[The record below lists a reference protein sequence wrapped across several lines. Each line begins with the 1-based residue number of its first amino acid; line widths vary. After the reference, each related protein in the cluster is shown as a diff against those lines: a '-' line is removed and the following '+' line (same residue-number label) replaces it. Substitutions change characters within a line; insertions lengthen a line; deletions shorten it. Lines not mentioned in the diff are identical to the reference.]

1 MTDARP
7 SGVIERPKILLKGA
21 ALSVEMLNQLVD
33 LRVETA
39 VSRPAQ
45 AVLRFFDEEYAIF
58 DDAKMEIG
66 ADVEVSLVDIK
77 DGKAV
82 RLFVGEITSLG
93 VEAGPDDAPITV
105 VTAQDL
111 AHRLGRNSRHRVF
124 ANQTYAEMIKKILS
138 ENGMQGTVPPMSVTF
153 EHFTQTVDDAAFI
166 DEICRRTGLIWTVDG
181 KRLVLRKPEL
191 GTPVVSL
198 ARGVTLRRF
207 RAQFDAA
214 EVAESVEVRGWDPK
228 AKKEIVG
235 KSASQP
241 SGLSNSS
248 LVISGRKSSK
258 TFVAKKESVGYV
270 TASVDEANAMAE
282 SLHGRSMGDELR
294 VRGEADGEPSIK
306 AGCTIEIDRVGS
318 KLKGKYFVTGAE
330 HVYSG
335 RDYVTRFTCGGPR
348 PTTLADLVGGGQV
361 SGQRFGPMIGLISNI
376 GSDAFAGMV
385 KLKLPSLGDNIEST
399 WARVVTPGGGKQR
412 GLQLMPSIDDEVLV
426 VFENGDLRR
435 PFVLGGAWNPKD
447 AMPLTG
453 FAEGST
459 VNQWSL
465 KDTSGHAL
473 TFRSG
478 SARNKKN
485 VEIALA
491 DTQTKLFIGEDKV
504 ELWAAQGNTLQLK
517 SGEGSITI
525 TADGSIE
532 ITGTKVTITGKTDLA
547 AKALNVKINADVGV
561 SVNANT
567 ALDLKS
573 SASATLDGGGMATIK
588 GGLVKIN

>member
-1 MTDARP
+1 MTNTRP
-7 SGVIERPKILLKGA
+7 SGVIERPKINLKGSP
-21 ALSVEMLNQLVD
+21 LSVELLNQLVD

-45 AVLRFFDEEYAIF
+45 AVLRFFDEDYAIF
-58 DDAKMEIG
+58 DDSKMAIG
-66 ADVEVSLVDIK
+66 AEIDVSLIDIK

-82 RLFVGEITSLG
+82 KLFTGEVTSLG

-124 ANQTYAEMIKKILS
+124 AKQTYSDMIKKILG
-138 ENGMQGTVPPMSVTF
+138 ENGLQATVPSLPTTF

-181 KRLVLRKPEL
+181 KKMVLRTAEL
-191 GTPVVSL
+191 GTPVVTL
-198 ARGVTLRRF
+198 ARGLTLRRF
-207 RAQFDAA
+207 RAQFDVA
-214 EVAESVEVRGWDPK
+214 EVADSVDVRAWDPK
-228 AKKEIVG
+228 SKKEIVG
-235 KSASQP
+235 KSAKAP
-241 SGLSNSS
+241 AALSDNS
-248 LVISGRKSSK
+248 LVVSGRKDSTSFK
-258 TFVAKKESVGYV
+258 AVKQSVGYV
-270 TASVDEANAMAE
+270 AASVDEAEAMAK

-294 VRGEADGEPSIK
+294 VRGEADGEPSII

-318 KLKGKYFVTGAE
+318 KLKGKYFVTTAE

-348 PTTLADLVGGGQV
+348 PTTLADLIGGGQP
-361 SGQRFGPMIGLISNI
+361 SAPRFGAMIGLISNI
-376 GSDAFAGMV
+376 GSGEFAGMV
-385 KLKLPSLGDNIEST
+385 KVKLPALGENLEST
-399 WARVVTPGGGKQR
+399 WARLVTPGGGKQR
-412 GLQLMPSIDDEVLV
+412 GLQLMPSMDDEVLV

-447 AMPLTG
+447 AMPLAG
-453 FAEGST
+453 FAEGTT

-465 KDTSGHAL
+465 KDPGGHAI
-473 TFRSG
+473 TFRNG
-478 SARNKKN
+478 STPAKKN
-485 VEIALA
+485 VEIMLA
-491 DTQTKLFIGEDKV
+491 DGKTKLYVGQDKI
-504 ELWAAQGNTLQLK
+504 ELWAAQGNTLELK

-532 ITGTKVTITGKTDLA
+532 IKGTKVTITGKTDFA
-547 AKALNVKINADVGV
+547 AKALNVKIDADATAAINAK
-561 SVNANT
+561 AT
-567 ALDLKS
+567 LDLKS
-573 SASATLDGGGMATIK
+573 SAQATLDGGGMANVK